1 MPGGL
6 EPILPR
12 HDVRDKGFSSLLGP
26 GAGTSHKG
34 LEKTVFPRERNS
46 KNLDTAWTRLA
57 TEGLASPQAD
67 PPQRYLGADKCR
79 IGRAGD
85 AERTLPAQP
94 TDHPR
99 LVGAPSSARN
109 WADRGPQGA
118 RLPEGRPRRRRAG
131 GRVMQP
137 RGGGHRCGP
146 PPPRESPA
154 VPRSLPPTM
163 CPPPPRKPPEWTRVR
178 GAALGLRRA

>member
-46 KNLDTAWTRLA
+46 KNLDAAWTRLA

-67 PPQRYLGADKCR
+67 RDNGTLGRTNVALAGLGTQRGHYPPNQP
-79 IGRAGD
+79 IIRA
-85 AERTLPAQP
+85 
-94 TDHPR
+94 
-99 LVGAPSSARN
+99 
-109 WADRGPQGA
+109 
-118 RLPEGRPRRRRAG
+118 
-131 GRVMQP
+131 
-137 RGGGHRCGP
+137 
-146 PPPRESPA
+146 
-154 VPRSLPPTM
+154 
-163 CPPPPRKPPEWTRVR
+163 
-178 GAALGLRRA
+178 